1 MKLREA
7 YLLADRIKGELAPM
21 CERIEIAGSI
31 RRARPEVND
40 IDLVLLPKPGMH
52 AAIRERC
59 LRRCDLVTDGAQN
72 LIVRLPTNGGPASGF
87 QVDLFF
93 ARGREQDLLGSTP
106 GNWGSILLCR
116 TGSKEHNIW
125 LCQRAESMGLKWQT
139 YKGLMG
145 PVKLEDGTNGT
156 HGSNEVVIASET
168 EEEIFTALGLQMI
181 PPVMREV
188 GST

>member
-7 YLLADRIKGELAPM
+7 YLLAARIKGELEPM

-52 AAIRERC
+52 GAIRKRC
-59 LRRCDLVTDGAQN
+59 LRRCHLVTDGEQN
-72 LIVRLPTNGGPASGF
+72 LIVRLPTNGTPASGF

-125 LCQRAESMGLKWQT
+125 IAERARSLGLQWQT
-139 YKGLMG
+139 YKGIFGPSVLDGPTDKLM
-145 PVKLEDGTNGT
+145 
-156 HGSNEVVIASET
+156 ASET
-168 EEEIFTALGLQMI
+168 EEEIFKALNLELI
-181 PPVMREV
+181 PPVMRE
-188 GST
+188 T

>member
-1 MKLREA
+1 MLLRPA
-7 YLLADRIKGELAPM
+7 YLLADKIRLELSPM
-21 CERIEIAGSI
+21 CEAIEIAGSI

-93 ARGREQDLLGSTP
+93 ARGREQDLVSVTP

-125 LCQRAESMGLKWQT
+125 IAQRAQSMGLKWQT

-145 PVKLEDGTNGT
+145 PSKMTDQTDQT
-156 HGSNEVVIASET
+156 DRTDVVIASET